1 MNKLLKKIAA
11 IFLSAVIAT
20 LTLMVT
26 FVLLIPTKDQVLDS
40 LPKYEKK
47 GIYSSGDFQDF
58 TDYAKYFY
66 QISQATIAQN
76 KFLRPLAEEDIPKI
90 IEYLENFEEWVCA
103 CQELPAESF
112 DFDKSIISVGDYF
125 YVSNYNEEQDRAF
138 WNYNLYYFD
147 MDASVLFFL
156 HNNI

>member
-47 GIYSSGDFQDF
+47 EIYSSGGFQDF

-66 QISQATIAQN
+66 QISQATLAQN
-76 KFLRPLAEEDIPKI
+76 KFLRPVAEEDIPEI
-90 IEYLENFEEWVCA
+90 IKYVENFEEWVCA
-103 CQELPAESF
+103 CQEYPAESF
-112 DFDKSIISVGDYF
+112 DFD
-125 YVSNYNEEQDRAF
+125 
-138 WNYNLYYFD
+138 
-147 MDASVLFFL
+147 
-156 HNNI
+156 

>member
-47 GIYSSGDFQDF
+47 EIYSSGGF
-58 TDYAKYFY
+58 
-66 QISQATIAQN
+66 
-76 KFLRPLAEEDIPKI
+76 
-90 IEYLENFEEWVCA
+90 
-103 CQELPAESF
+103 
-112 DFDKSIISVGDYF
+112 
-125 YVSNYNEEQDRAF
+125 
-138 WNYNLYYFD
+138 
-147 MDASVLFFL
+147 
-156 HNNI
+156 

>member
-76 KFLRPLAEEDIPKI
+76 KFLRPVAEEDIPEI
-90 IEYLENFEEWVCA
+90 IEYLKK
-103 CQELPAESF
+103 L
-112 DFDKSIISVGDYF
+112 
-125 YVSNYNEEQDRAF
+125 
-138 WNYNLYYFD
+138 
-147 MDASVLFFL
+147 
-156 HNNI
+156 